1 MREEKINDVLDGCA
15 FLEYVGNLYE
25 YVGSANGKYMFQ
37 CLNDDSHVILSCQ
50 ELLTSPHVDVQY

>member
-25 YVGSANGKYMFQ
+25 YVGSADGKHIFQ
-37 CLNDDSHVILSCQ
+37 CLSDDSRVSLTYQ
-50 ELLTSPHVDVQY
+50 ELLTSPEIDVQY

>member
-25 YVGSANGKYMFQ
+25 YVGSANGKHIFQ
-37 CLNDDSHVILSCQ
+37 CLSDDGHLSLSYQ
-50 ELLTSPHVDVQY
+50 TLLTSPDVSIQY